1 MPAAFPEARARPG
14 RGGEESIGR
23 RRTHLRARPP
33 RTGTD
38 RAHNRAVIRAFHLPG
53 GGEPLVDLALD
64 RVGEARAGGWVWVDV
79 EGTLPAEI
87 DTVARLFSLDPLA
100 VEDVLDP
107 EHFPKVD
114 DYGDHVFVVLHG
126 LGARDDRL
134 ETNELDVACGGDFLV
149 TVHRQAS
156 PSVEAA
162 IAEARRGGAHS
173 PDRSD
178 LGFARLAEIQARRYL
193 PAVDALEEAIEDLEE
208 RAVRGDRSV
217 ITDVQALRRDAVV
230 LRRVVGPQREVL
242 VALSRPL
249 SAVLSP
255 AAQLRFASV
264 ADHHYRI
271 DESLESAR
279 TLLGAILET
288 YRSSVSERTND
299 VMRVLTVYTALIL
312 PLTLIAGVYGM
323 NLARLPGADH
333 PWAFPATV
341 LVMAVLTVAQWAYF
355 VARGFVG
362 RREQPPSGAGGG
374 LARLARIP
382 VSLAETV
389 GDDGPEDSSRPARD
403 PRPSPRP

>member
-1 MPAAFPEARARPG
+1 M
-14 RGGEESIGR
+14 
-23 RRTHLRARPP
+23 
-33 RTGTD
+33 
-38 RAHNRAVIRAFHLPG
+38 IRAFHLPG
-53 GGEPLVDLALD
+53 EGEPLVDLALD
-64 RVGEARAGGWVWVDV
+64 RVPGARAGGWVWVDV

-87 DTVARLFSLDPLA
+87 DTVAGLFSLDPLA
-100 VEDVLDP
+100 IEDILDP

-126 LGARDDRL
+126 LGARGDRL
-134 ETNELDVACGGDFLV
+134 ETHELDVACGDDFLV

-173 PDRSD
+173 PDSSD
-178 LGFARLAEIQARRYL
+178 LGFARLTEIQVRRYL
-193 PAVDALEEAIEDLEE
+193 PAVDALEDAIEDLED

-217 ITDVQALRRDAVV
+217 LTDVQALRRDAVV

-242 VALSRPL
+242 VALGRPL
-249 SAVLSP
+249 STVLSP

-264 ADHHYRI
+264 ADHHYRL

-323 NLARLPGADH
+323 NLARLPGANH

-341 LVMAVLTVAQWAYF
+341 VAMAALTIAQWAYF
-355 VARGFVG
+355 LARGFVG
-362 RREQPPSGAGGG
+362 RRQPAPRGIGGG

-382 VSLAETV
+382 VALAETLV
-389 GDDGPEDSSRPARD
+389 GDDGSEDSTRPPRD
-403 PRPSPRP
+403 PGSPSPRP